1 MFVFHWKLSLISVSQ
16 AEWRQWRQWHGVV
29 WLQFL
34 GIALCEVPS
43 KPYWVEFQE
52 ESGVAPQQPGPAH
65 CRAQCWQW
73 DDVSTITENRSW
85 SRVRTWETGWRLIR
99 VQYTRPAAVQHYNIH
114 DYSIKTFLSSF
125 LCVDC
130 DDMMSHWLI
139 WSVRWSEEFYP
150 LQTRK
155 HRSKT
160 FVWKVKEHV
169 LWKSSKT
176 STNQGKE
183 RKIFWLDCF

>member
-176 STNQGKE
+176 STN
-183 RKIFWLDCF
+183 